1 MPALPPT
8 AAPPNFYDN
17 LPAGGDGAAGMPP
30 AKKGGEEVDKDGELM
45 KGFTGIYRVLGK
57 MAKLNKD
64 LKPGIDKIKE
74 DIKGL
79 VVTGLKKDPKDLDD
93 SGEEKTPDQVPPA
106 GAPPAGGPP
115 GAPPSQTDESHAA

>member
-1 MPALPPT
+1 MPPLPPT

-17 LPAGGDGAAGMPP
+17 LPAGGDGAAGAPP
-30 AKKGGEEVDKDGELM
+30 PMKKGGEESDTAEELM
-45 KGFTGIYRVLGK
+45 KGFTGIYRVLSK

-79 VVTGLKKDPKDLDD
+79 VVTGLKKDPKDLE
-93 SGEEKTPDQVPPA
+93 SGEEKTPDQGAPA

-115 GAPPSQTDESHAA
+115 AASPSQTDESHAA